1 LAWRIE
7 YTGAAKRTL
16 KKLDKSTARRIVDY
30 MNNQVVVQ
38 EDPRNLGKALTGV
51 LGGYW
56 RYRVG
61 DYRVICDIKNEE
73 ITVLVLRIGHR
84 REVYDDR

>member
-1 LAWRIE
+1 LAWKIE
-7 YTGAAKRTL
+7 YTATAKRAL

-30 MNNQVVVQ
+30 MAAQVGGQ
-38 EDPRNLGKALTGV
+38 TDPRSIGKALTGV

-61 DYRVICDIKNEE
+61 NYRVICNIDNNE
-73 ITVLVLRIGHR
+73 ITVLVLRMGHR
-84 REVYDDR
+84 REVYD